1 LANAQWL
8 RAPRSSGGLAHIA
21 IERLKALDRVAF
33 RDREQTHK
41 PLAPQQLIK
50 LVLARG
56 VAPHQ
61 SLQRSGL
68 IGREMINVQIRIK
81 AQAIHHEVDEPLK
94 GRAFLR
100 SRKCPI
106 RHVAFLP
113 VFTSEGVTEQIFKP
127 TIANERITLKIKKNV
142 PLAGRLE
149 LGQTKPW
156 GRLQP
161 LIADIAC
168 GPAFDLYARLFA
180 DALKG
185 ARRAAT
191 RLEGQG
197 DRHSRQRAASSDLCS
212 ASSAIWILLMPAT
225 RDK

>member
-33 RDREQTHK
+33 HARPQPLARDREQIHK

-185 ARRAAT
+185 SP
-191 RLEGQG
+191 
-197 DRHSRQRAASSDLCS
+197 SRDQA
-212 ASSAIWILLMPAT
+212 
-225 RDK
+225 